1 MGKDGKTA
9 SVQDPAPFGDYTN
22 LHGGE
27 EETTQYVKNNDPL
40 VRETDPHISNGS
52 TPVDLPEGTRYQPW
66 IPGILTRFPWLGVLS
81 LGLVWLCMAAACAII
96 VLSNGERTD
105 TWSFQPTV
113 LLALAS
119 AAANALLAVGFARG
133 VEIAWWRTALQ
144 GASMDDLHHRWLFAS
159 SVWSALASVR
169 RLNHVTIASAFAG
182 LAIIDGPLLQ
192 RAIYIVPRN
201 YTTERQLVVQMSD
214 IIPPGY
220 TGVGGK
226 YSLRVD
232 YFTPEFSRVVSA
244 YSAHEPIDVSHWGC
258 NGTCTGHV
266 SGAGLVPICEKK
278 TEDRKFSPATKLGS
292 ENEIELLHIA
302 FTWGANFDTPDK
314 FFNDGHVRLDTS
326 SMDVKFSPEI
336 GPCDATY
343 FKTTCRLQPAV
354 VEYSFRIDNGVL
366 SLQDDKPEDLPVYSL
381 TDINVDPNNEFL
393 DYPGIAVSA
402 NGMFRSRVRTVSN
415 RLSGKLGFSFS
426 GSTAYNYFRS
436 KEFNSSTYC
445 FFTFDDPADD
455 MKRNIHELMFRTALA
470 AVSAPGNEKN
480 RAKMNKTIVVEQT
493 NKELVFQARYEYLGG
508 ALVVMLAALLAVSM
522 TYYGWWQLGRKMS
535 MSPIEMARVF
545 NAPLLKGAPSNA
557 KIRDLL
563 AEVGKTR
570 VRYGE
575 MLKRDVGSARESNG
589 GDSRG
594 DVGASYMGA
603 RMDVD
608 EQGQAEG
615 QLGFDKAAS
624 IRPPENGKFYC

>member
-1 MGKDGKTA
+1 
-9 SVQDPAPFGDYTN
+9 
-22 LHGGE
+22 
-27 EETTQYVKNNDPL
+27 
-40 VRETDPHISNGS
+40 
-52 TPVDLPEGTRYQPW
+52 
-66 IPGILTRFPWLGVLS
+66 
-81 LGLVWLCMAAACAII
+81 MAASCVII
-96 VLSNGERTD
+96 GLSNGERVD
-105 TWSFQPTV
+105 KWRFQPTV

-119 AAANALLAVGFARG
+119 AAANALLAVGFAHG
-133 VEIAWWRTALQ
+133 VEIAWWRTALG

-159 SVWSALASVR
+159 SIWSALASVR
-169 RLNHVTIASAFAG
+169 RLNHVTIASFFAG

-192 RAIYIVPRN
+192 RATSIVTRN

-214 IIPPGY
+214 VIPPGY

-226 YSLRVD
+226 YSLSVD

-244 YSAHEPIDVSHWGC
+244 YSARKPIDVSGWGC
-258 NGTCTGHV
+258 NGTCKGHV
-266 SGAGLVPICEKK
+266 SGAGLVPVCERKP
-278 TEDRKFSPATKLGS
+278 ENWKFSPATEFGS
-292 ENEIELLHIA
+292 ENEIQLFNIA
-302 FTWGANFDTPDK
+302 VTWGANFDTPYK
-314 FFNDGHVRLDTS
+314 FFNDGHVRLDTLS
-326 SMDVKFSPEI
+326 IDVKFSPEK
-336 GPCDATY
+336 GLCDATY

-366 SLQDDKPEDLPVYSL
+366 SLQDDNPEHLPVYSL
-381 TDINVDPNNEFL
+381 TDVNIDPNMENL

-402 NGMFRSRVRTVSN
+402 NAILRSTVRTVSH
-415 RLSGKLGFSFS
+415 RISGKLGFSFS
-426 GSTAYNYFRS
+426 GSSAYNYFRS
-436 KEFNSSTYC
+436 KEFDTNTDC

-470 AVSAPGNEKN
+470 AVSASGNEDN

-493 NKELVFQARYEYLGG
+493 NTELVFQSRYEYLGG
-508 ALVVMLAALLAVSM
+508 ALAVMLAALLTISV

-535 MSPIEMARVF
+535 LSPIEMARAF
-545 NAPLLKGAPSNA
+545 NAPLLRGTPSNA

-575 MLKRDVGSARESNG
+575 MLERDSGPASDSND
-589 GDSRG
+589 GDGRG

-603 RMDVD
+603 QMDVD
-608 EQGQAEG
+608 EQGQTEG

-624 IRPPENGKFYC
+624 IRPPENGKLY